1 MNLSIIMMKIKDI
14 RKIVVVYI
22 IIIFITFDSTVSF
35 CPFYNITHLPCPGCG
50 MTKAIQNLLLGRFEL
65 ALKYH
70 FFSFVVLL
78 IILITLLSFINKKI
92 YLILDNF
99 INKNNIIYLFLFL
112 IIFYGILRIL
122 ILIFIPDKYE
132 YFFQKLEQ
140 KSLGEKIYEVFK
152 SYY

>member
-1 MNLSIIMMKIKDI
+1 MNISILSMKINDL
-14 RKIVVVYI
+14 RTIVVVYLI
-22 IIIFITFDSTVSF
+22 LIFITFDSTISF

-70 FFSFVVLL
+70 LFSFVVLL
-78 IILITLLSFINKKI
+78 IILMTLLSFINKKI
-92 YLILDNF
+92 YLILNNF

-112 IIFYGILRIL
+112 IIFYGIVRIL
-122 ILIFIPDKYE
+122 ILIFIPEKYE

-140 KSLGEKIYEVFK
+140 KTIGEKIYEIFK
-152 SYY
+152 NYY